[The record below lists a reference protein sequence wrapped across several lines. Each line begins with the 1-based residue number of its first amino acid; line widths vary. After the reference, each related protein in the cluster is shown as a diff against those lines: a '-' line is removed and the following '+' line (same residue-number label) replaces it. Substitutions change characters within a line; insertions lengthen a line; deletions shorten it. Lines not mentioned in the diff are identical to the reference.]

1 MDDISEGIPPMS
13 YQINYD
19 LDDLNLILLEKNP
32 KKYLQV
38 LSYLSRVYE
47 PNVIKSI
54 LNQGDYYNNR
64 NHVLS
69 LASLVSNSKYQTDK
83 FYESGEYQELAV
95 TILEMMINCGANI
108 YQVDSNNKGI
118 IDILCDNDTIGNRST
133 GDEQFIK
140 RVKEICY

>member
-1 MDDISEGIPPMS
+1 MNDISEGIPPMS

-54 LNQGDYYNNR
+54 LNQVDYYNNR

-95 TILEMMINCGANI
+95 TILEMMIHCGANI

-118 IDILCDNDTIGNRST
+118 IDIVCDNDTIGNRST
-133 GDEQFIK
+133 GNEQFIK